1 MPGSFFDTNVLV
13 YAASENER
21 KAGRA
26 QQLVAEGGTISV
38 QILNEAAN
46 VARRK
51 LRLSWP
57 DTHAFLETIKAVL
70 NVRPITLQVHEAGM
84 LLAQKFQLAIYHAVI
99 VASAL
104 DAKCDTLWSEDMH
117 DGMVF
122 ENRLKVINP
131 FRAV

>member
-13 YAASENER
+13 YAALENER

-84 LLAQKFQLAIYHAVI
+84 LLAQKSQLAIYDAVI

-104 DAKCDTLWSEDMH
+104 DANCDTLWSEDMH

-122 ENRLKVINP
+122 ENRLKVIDP

>member
-13 YAASENER
+13 YAALENER

>member
-57 DTHAFLETIKAVL
+57 NTHAFLETIKAVL
-70 NVRPITLQVHEAGM
+70 DVRPISLHVHEAGM
-84 LLAQKFQLAIYHAVI
+84 LLAQKFQLAIYDAVI

-104 DAKCDTLWSEDMH
+104 DAGCDTLWSEDMQ

-122 ENRLKVINP
+122 ENRLTVQNP
-131 FRAV
+131 FR